1 MSNEYY
7 KILKRQ
13 EPVTLWVHP
22 DGPVKGMLYLQQ
34 RSDRSERTE
43 QPIEVL
49 NRDMPFVV
57 LHCENPAETR
67 FYGKRAI
74 VRVHHEAMTDE
85 LDELDLT
92 VIPCELRLMD
102 GSSLKGRIREFLCPN
117 TGVCSTTSTH
127 PASPSCVSTWT
138 TVKSVSST
146 RPTLSRRWNERMSNS
161 RSCCADGRDSTAWV
175 S

>member
-1 MSNEYY
+1 MSDEYY

-49 NRDMPFVV
+49 NRDTPFVV

-74 VRVHHEAMTDE
+74 VRVHHEAMAEE
-85 LDELDLT
+85 LDGLDLT
-92 VIPCELRLMD
+92 VVPCELRLMD
-102 GSSLKGRIREFLCPN
+102 GSSLKGRIREFLLPQHRRLFDYLN
-117 TGVCSTTSTH
+117 ESGEPFLRIHLDDNGVCLVNK
-127 PASPSCVSTWT
+127 AYIVQAM
-138 TVKSVSST
+138 
-146 RPTLSRRWNERMSNS
+146 ERE
-161 RSCCADGRDSTAWV
+161 DEQ
-175 S
+175 

>member
-34 RSDRSERTE
+34 RSDRSERAE

-49 NRDMPFVV
+49 NRDVPFVV

-74 VRVHHEAMTDE
+74 VRVHHEALDDE
-85 LDELDLT
+85 LDGPDLT
-92 VIPCELRLMD
+92 VVPCELRLMD
-102 GSSLKGRIREFLCPN
+102 GSSLKGRIREFLLPQHRRLFDYLN
-117 TGVCSTTSTH
+117 ESGQPFLRIHLDDGGVCLVNK
-127 PASPSCVSTWT
+127 AYIVQAM
-138 TVKSVSST
+138 
-146 RPTLSRRWNERMSNS
+146 ERE
-161 RSCCADGRDSTAWV
+161 DEQ
-175 S
+175 